1 MSTNVVN
8 EIKFAKTVVKVN
20 GYVVAKVTS
29 WTDSAETS
37 EEDITGAE
45 DYIAGTDI
53 LREQYTPISVGQ
65 TAEME
70 GIAIEDPNSGRD
82 DGQSALK
89 TAAKSGEI
97 VELIKTNFN
106 GFGYTYSG
114 FFTSYE
120 ESASSSEVYKW
131 KGSFRINGEV
141 EVTPGS

>member
-1 MSTNVVN
+1 MATNVVN
-8 EIKFAKTVVKVN
+8 EIKFAKTIVKVD

-29 WTDSAETS
+29 WTDTAETS
-37 EEDITGAE
+37 EENITGSE
-45 DYIAGTDI
+45 DYIAGTDV
-53 LREQYTPISVGQ
+53 LREQYTSISVGQ

-70 GIAIEDPNSGRD
+70 GIAIEDPTTGRD

-89 TAAKSGEI
+89 EAAKSGKI
-97 VELIKTNFN
+97 VELVKTNFN
-106 GFGYTYSG
+106 DFGYTYSG

-131 KGSFRINGEV
+131 TGSFRINSET

>member
-1 MSTNVVN
+1 MATNVVN
-8 EIKFAKTVVKVN
+8 EIKFAKTIVKVD

-29 WTDSAETS
+29 WTDTAETS
-37 EEDITGAE
+37 EENITGSE
-45 DYIAGTDI
+45 DYIAGTDV
-53 LREQYTPISVGQ
+53 LREQYTSISVGQ

-70 GIAIEDPNSGRD
+70 GIAIEDPTTGRD

-89 TAAKSGEI
+89 EAAKSGQI
-97 VELIKTNFN
+97 VELVKTNFN

-131 KGSFRINGEV
+131 TGSFRINGET
-141 EVTPGS
+141 EITPGS